1 MANDKATQL
10 WLNGYILLGQKTRI
24 EVEEVSVDLS
34 RDLKEHYNSGVSKP
48 AALIPGNEK
57 IDFKVK
63 RIFSDVTL
71 AKIYEKR
78 WSFSMILFNNS
89 SDPGINTTG
98 EQVCAL
104 SGCMLSK
111 DSIGPLGKGEAVMED
126 VAGKALDIT
135 WNITEIAKMINPA
148 CSDL

>member
-1 MANDKATQL
+1 MADDKATRL

-57 IDFKVK
+57 IDFKIK

-78 WSFSMILFNNS
+78 CSFSMVLFNNS
-89 SDPGINTTG
+89 SDPGLNTTG

-111 DSIGPLGKGEAVMED
+111 DSLGPLGKGEAVMED

>member
-78 WSFSMILFNNS
+78 CSFSMILFNNS